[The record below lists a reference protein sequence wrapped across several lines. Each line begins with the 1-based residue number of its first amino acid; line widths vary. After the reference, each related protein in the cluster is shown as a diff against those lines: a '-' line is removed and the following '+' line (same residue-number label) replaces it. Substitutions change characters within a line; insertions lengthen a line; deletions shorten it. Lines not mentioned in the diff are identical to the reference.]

1 MTNPS
6 TLRGR
11 RHRARLK
18 AEKGAHVER
27 IAQLDG
33 ELARLKA
40 TADPG
45 SPRAWAESIADFERA
60 LRDAAARYG
69 DSLVVELKYLLG
81 AVLFAL
87 GRSELARITKGKDP
101 GSPGA
106 WAATI
111 EHFERALR
119 ASISQRAEGNVPSLA
134 AACLSGRGRHG
145 PTVERSPHPLTEE
158 KLWAIT
164 QDAVEARARALA
176 EEASVAAGGQP
187 VGGTTSIPGP
197 PE

>member
-40 TADPG
+40 TA
-45 SPRAWAESIADFERA
+45 
-60 LRDAAARYG
+60 DAAARYG

-119 ASISQRAEGNVPSLA
+119 ASISQRAQGNVPSLA

>member
-33 ELARLKA
+33 ELARVKAAADAAALYGDSLVVELKYLLGA
-40 TADPG
+40 VLFALVRSKLARITKGKDPG

-60 LRDAAARYG
+60 LR
-69 DSLVVELKYLLG
+69 
-81 AVLFAL
+81 
-87 GRSELARITKGKDP
+87 
-101 GSPGA
+101 
-106 WAATI
+106 
-111 EHFERALR
+111 
-119 ASISQRAEGNVPSLA
+119 ASVSQRAKGDVPSLVA
-134 AACLSGRGRHG
+134 PCLRGPHG
-145 PTVERSPHPLTEE
+145 PTFDRSPHPLTEE
-158 KLWAIT
+158 KLWVIT
-164 QDAVEARARALA
+164 QDVVEARAQALA
-176 EEASVAAGGQP
+176 EDSVAAAGQP
-187 VGGTTSIPGP
+187 AGGTTSIPGL